1 MNKTERLYTFALSRR
16 VVTTEELAAW
26 SRENL
31 GKDYRYLYIKYIRRL
46 LAQGKL
52 VRVARGIY
60 AAINV
65 YSETFLDNPRILPN
79 KYLVASKLRDDYYLA
94 YHTALELHG
103 CAYSVTNDSYV
114 AVTERG
120 KFRPFS
126 HDLLRFMCVVSR
138 DVSTEV
144 MVRRVAGHDVRVS
157 SPSRTFVECVRRPD
171 ICGGLEEVLKS
182 LDGLRGV
189 TTQGLDASMGVYG
202 YDILYRSVGFFLELM
217 KRESP
222 FYDGITPHYIES
234 IRSRTGALPRYL
246 LDGVGSE
253 LDERWKLY
261 VPHGLDDLIVGVR

>member
-1 MNKTERLYTFALSRR
+1 MNKTERLYAFALARH
-16 VVTTEELAAW
+16 VVTSDELAAW
-26 SRENL
+26 ARENL
-31 GKDYRYLYIKYIRRL
+31 GKGYGYLYSKYLTRL
-46 LAQGKL
+46 LAQGKF
-52 VRVARGIY
+52 VRVTRGMY
-60 AAINV
+60 AAVNV
-65 YSETFLDNPRILPN
+65 FSDTFMDNPSILPN

-114 AVTERG
+114 AVTDRG

-138 DVSTEV
+138 DLSTEV
-144 MVRRVAGHDVRVS
+144 MVRKVAGHDVRVS

-182 LDGLRGV
+182 LDGLREV
-189 TTQGLDASMGVYG
+189 TMLGLDAAMGVYG

-222 FYDGITPHYIES
+222 FYDDITPDYIDS
-234 IRSRTGALPRYL
+234 IRARTGATPRYL
-246 LDGVGSE
+246 LEGVGSE
-253 LDERWKLY
+253 LDPRWNLY
-261 VPHGLDDLIVGVR
+261 VPRHVADMLVGVR